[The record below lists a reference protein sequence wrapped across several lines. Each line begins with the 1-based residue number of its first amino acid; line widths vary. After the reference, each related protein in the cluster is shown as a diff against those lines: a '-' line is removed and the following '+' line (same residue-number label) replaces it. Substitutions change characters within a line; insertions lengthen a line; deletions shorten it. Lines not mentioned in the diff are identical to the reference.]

1 MNILEEISK
10 REIEEFNQRREF
22 LSLLK
27 KYGRIYP
34 VISFSNALTPIS
46 IIGEFK
52 PASPVKGTFIKDP
65 KKEIRNFIDVYQNI
79 GCKAISVLTNK
90 RDFKGD
96 PLYISYIK
104 TFCNL
109 PILYKNFILL
119 EDQIEE
125 AFLLGADC
133 VLLIVSILGE
143 KRLRDLYTFANK
155 LGLDSLIEIHDER
168 ELQVALEIKPKI
180 IGINNRNLKTF
191 EVDINNT
198 FRLSK
203 AIPAEIKIVSE
214 SGIKSL
220 EEIDRLLKYGIS
232 GALIGETMVNL
243 VHKTDYLKLKNF
255 LTNNKAKNAY

>member
-10 REIEEFNQRREF
+10 RETEEFNQRREF
-22 LSLLK
+22 LNVFK

-34 VISFSNALTPIS
+34 IVSFSDALKPIS

-52 PASPVKGTFIKDP
+52 PASPVKGIFIKNP
-65 KKEIRNFIDVYQNI
+65 KKEIRNFIDIYEKI

-90 RDFKGD
+90 RDFNGD

-104 TFCNL
+104 AFCNL

-133 VLLIVSILGE
+133 VLLIASILKP
-143 KRLRDLYTFANK
+143 KRLKSLYAFANN
-155 LGLDSLIEIHDER
+155 LGLDSLIEIHDEE
-168 ELQVALEIKPKI
+168 ELNVVLELKPKI

-203 AIPAEIKIVSE
+203 NIPGEIKIVSE
-214 SGIKSL
+214 SGIKSS
-220 EEIDRLLKYGIS
+220 EEIDKLFNCGIS
-232 GALIGETMVNL
+232 GVLIGEAMVKLAN
-243 VHKTDYLKLKNF
+243 KPGDLKLKNF
-255 LTNNKAKNAY
+255 LKNSNVQNAC